1 VINVQEL
8 LTYTSDLTLLYV
20 EDDDSIR
27 DLNHDIFIE
36 FFQSVTIAKDGQEG
50 LMKYLQYLNDNG
62 NAFDIVITDIRM
74 PKMSGISMSRLIKEK
89 FSDQVIIALSAHQ
102 DAHYL
107 FELIN
112 MGISYFLPKPVATQ
126 NLYEMLY
133 KTSQIVYNR
142 NAADMYAKKL
152 SAVNEELESKV
163 IELKHAIQKAKE
175 ATEFKDRF
183 LANMSHEIR
192 TPMNAIIGLSHILL
206 HSPLQSEQEENVKKI
221 ESSSKMLL
229 QIIND
234 ILDFSKIEA
243 GKLELESI
251 EFDLNSII
259 DHLSSIINITAL
271 SKNIELIYNIND
283 NVPQFFLGDP
293 TRLGQILLNL
303 MANAVKFTHDGKVIL
318 NINALHSNSDMT
330 TLKFD
335 VIDEGVGIEEEKL
348 ETLFHSFIQAD
359 NSTTREY
366 GGSGLGLSIVKQLV
380 SIMNG
385 TIEVT
390 STKNKGSM
398 FSITLSLPTVA
409 SLTQQSKSHTII
421 TNIILT
427 HKTILLVDDNEINRH
442 VIINFLQNSG
452 ARVLIGLNGLE
463 ALEIIKNED
472 NIDLILMDIN
482 MPLMDGYEATQQ
494 IRNQLDLTSV
504 PIIGLSANAMKKDID
519 KALSMGMDGYI
530 TKPINVQQFYTT
542 LVKHIKG
549 AVLSYKENDICE
561 DVILHKQHPFST
573 IIGFDVDDA
582 LERMEGNTKLYEKVV
597 SGFFNMFKESAQDI
611 KTALQQENY
620 EKAYKLNHNI
630 KGSSGNISAISLYNI
645 SKELEDA
652 IGNKDKETAL
662 NLLEHFSQEF
672 SRLSNTVNTIKKG
685 SI

>member
-112 MGISYFLPKPVATQ
+112 MGISYFLPKPVSTQ
-126 NLYEMLY
+126 SLYEMLF
-133 KTSQIVYNR
+133 KTSQVVYNR
-142 NAADMYAKKL
+142 NVAQTYTKEL
-152 SAVNEELESKV
+152 NRVNEQLESKV
-163 IELKHAIQKAKE
+163 VELKDALQKVKE
-175 ATEFKDRF
+175 VTEFKDRF

-206 HSPLQSEQEENVKKI
+206 HSSLQPEQEENVKKI

-243 GKLELESI
+243 GKLELENI
-251 EFDLNSII
+251 EFDLNSVIS
-259 DHLSSIINITAL
+259 HLSSIINITAL
-271 SKNIELIYNIND
+271 SKNIELAYNIND
-283 NVPQFFLGDP
+283 DVPQFFIGDP

-303 MANAVKFTHDGKVIL
+303 MTNAVKFTHNGRVTL
-318 NINALHSNSDMT
+318 NITLLNRHLDSS
-330 TLKFD
+330 TLKFE
-335 VIDEGVGIEEEKL
+335 VIDEGIGIDEDKL
-348 ETLFHSFIQAD
+348 ETLFDSFIQED
-359 NSTTREY
+359 NSTTRKY

-385 TIEVT
+385 TIEVSSKKNSG
-390 STKNKGSM
+390 ST
-398 FSITLSLPTVA
+398 FCVTLTLPTLA
-409 SLTQQSKSHTII
+409 SLTKELKVHNTI

-427 HKTILLVDDNEINRH
+427 HKTILLVEDNEINRH

-452 ARVLIGLNGLE
+452 CRVLIAMNGVE
-463 ALEIIKNED
+463 AIEIVKNEEH
-472 NIDLILMDIN
+472 IDLILMDIN
-482 MPLMDGYEATQQ
+482 MPVMDGYEATHH
-494 IRNQLDLTSV
+494 IREILGFTSI
-504 PIIGLSANAMKKDID
+504 PIIGLSANAMQKDID
-519 KALSMGMDGYI
+519 KALSIGMNDYI
-530 TKPINVQQFYTT
+530 SKPINIDEFYTT
-542 LVKHIKG
+542 LVTYIDN
-549 AVLSYKENDICE
+549 AVLNYKECDENIEC
-561 DVILHKQHPFST
+561 QNSPPHPFSSVS
-573 IIGFDVDDA
+573 GLNFEDA
-582 LERMEGNTKLYEKVV
+582 MERMEGNSLLYEKVLF
-597 SGFFNMFKESAQDI
+597 GFFTMFKDSTQAI
-611 KTALQQENY
+611 KEALNDEDY
-620 EKAYKLNHNI
+620 DTAYKLNHNI
-630 KGSSGNISAISLYNI
+630 KGSSGNISAVSLYEI
-645 SKELEDA
+645 SVAIEDA
-652 IGNKDKETAL
+652 ITAHDKATAL
-662 NLLEHFSQEF
+662 VHLNHFDQEF
-672 SRLSNTVNTIKKG
+672 TQLLDTINTIKKG
-685 SI
+685 NI